1 MSYQATVIKLMIASP
16 TDVAQERQLVREV
29 IQSWNAIH
37 AEDQQIVIMPVGWE
51 THASPQMGDRPQA
64 IINRQVLKNCDLLVA
79 VFWTRLGSPTGKAA
93 SGTVEEIE
101 EHLAAGKPAL
111 LYFSSAPVL
120 PGSVDNDQYS
130 ALQEFKESCKKR
142 GLIEE
147 YEDLA
152 TFREKFFRHLAQTII
167 RDFKGEKG
175 SEGLDLPSQPQIPK
189 LSSSAQELLVEAARD
204 PNGIIMR
211 IDTLA
216 GTLVQTNSR
225 EFAKNG
231 EARNEAK
238 WRGAVDE
245 LQQKGL
251 VEDRTG
257 KGEVF
262 FVTSE
267 GYDAAVM
274 AKTQPNKERVALS
287 RMMEALKEKAG
298 WTTVER
304 LASKAAVSLDEA
316 QDILRN
322 VPEVVFNKG
331 KDGRLIAK
339 LKGVGAEQE
348 DIKKS
353 EGDVV

>member
-1 MSYQATVIKLMIASP
+1 MIASP
-16 TDVAQERQLVREV
+16 ADVDRERQFVREV
-29 IQSWNAIH
+29 IQTWNAIN
-37 AEDQQIVIMPVGWE
+37 AEDKQIVIMPVGWE
-51 THASPQMGDRPQA
+51 THASPQMGDRPQT
-64 IINRQVLKNCDLLVA
+64 IINRQVLKNCDILVA

-111 LYFSSAPVL
+111 LYFSSAPA
-120 PGSVDNDQYS
+120 GSVDNDQYS

-189 LSSSAQELLVEAARD
+189 LSSSAQELLVEATRD
-204 PNGIIMR
+204 SNGIIMR

-225 EFAKNG
+225 EFAKSG

-238 WRGAVDE
+238 WRGAVGE
-245 LQQKGL
+245 LQRKGL

-274 AKTQPNKERVALS
+274 AKNQPDKERVALG
-287 RMMEALKEKAG
+287 RMMEALKEKAS

-339 LKGVGAEQE
+339 LKGAGAEQE
-348 DIKKS
+348 DIK
-353 EGDVV
+353 D